1 MKKIVKGNDFT
12 LKIPVM
18 KMVEGQA
25 QAFPLPACTD
35 VVVQVCNQF
44 KRIPLAYEI
53 DVKEDNVLLARVEGD
68 KMSLGTYAIE
78 VKGKIFGNDWRSNEY
93 PQFAIVANNA
103 DADTEFG
110 ETDEGDNSV
119 EMDTAMVILPPS
131 VELSDLINKTN
142 EALKTNKETNDTL
155 NANEEARKEAETLR
169 KTAESERAKA
179 ERERVFNEF
188 NRTEAEGSRKD
199 AESDRVMAER
209 ARVEAETSRQDNE
222 FGRKDNEAKRIAAE
236 DERAKAENA
245 RVDAETKRE
254 SDFDSAIKAAETAT
268 AGAEKV
274 NANLTDDNVVEITN
288 RNGTTKSVSLDEA
301 VKVGSD
307 VNRIK
312 QTLGAYSDREDV
324 VLTPKETNKAI
335 SSDGVKVTKQ
345 GWAIAEFTAEKGNE
359 YLFKPNVIDGSVCV
373 FAEYITSIETR
384 GIDYTYTYNE
394 DGTIATATATY
405 LGKTHVYTYEW
416 TVEAGV
422 NTPTIK
428 EGDTIVSNL
437 PMTYETKVGTYSPL
451 VKLNEDAE
459 LPIDGYCRYMSHFK
473 GNSSIKI
480 VVSYKVGTADLTMKV
495 LRDGVLASISTQL
508 GNLSQKEDETRKKV
522 EEYHGSY
529 MELLCKT
536 DTIVIV
542 DGKEVTI
549 PARKRTKVYPKVS
562 YKPKILALGAGKETM
577 PTILVADVSHLDTS
591 NFTSMDSMFR
601 NCYLLTE
608 LDVSHFDT
616 SKVTN
621 MSTMFKECSSLTSLN
636 VSGFDT
642 SKVTNMST
650 MFKGCSVKDIDLR
663 AWNVENVTKMD
674 CMFESATTEV
684 INLTDWNAV
693 KCTSMSSMFN
703 YCTHIKT
710 IYGLSTLVKAA
721 CQISPSFIRF
731 PAIDLDLSGWDTSG
745 LKRLN
750 LTFYMSSIGT
760 VDCSGDGWN
769 NVNVSNWYRFLEGAK
784 QFKLGKNFFNIPL
797 IDSITIISYVAKE
810 YLVEG
815 SYDRKSNGL
824 VDLTLNL
831 NRQIKNELTES
842 DIATMTAKGY
852 VIA

>member
-18 KMVEGQA
+18 KSVEGQKVP
-25 QAFPLPACTD
+25 FPLPACTD
-35 VVVQVCNQF
+35 VQVRVCNQF
-44 KRIPLAYEI
+44 KRISLSYEV
-53 DVKEDNVLLARVEGD
+53 DVENDNVILARVEGD
-68 KMSLGTYAIE
+68 QIPLGTYAIE
-78 VKGKIFGNDWRSNEY
+78 VRGKILGNDWRSNEY
-93 PQFAIVANNA
+93 PQFAIVAKNA

-119 EMDTAMVILPPS
+119 EMDTALVILPPS
-131 VELSDLINKTN
+131 VDLQNLITKAEEATDNANTAAGNTN
-142 EALKTNKETNDTL
+142 EAI
-155 NANEEARKEAETLR
+155 RKC
-169 KTAESERAKA
+169 
-179 ERERVFNEF
+179 
-188 NRTEAEGSRKD
+188 
-199 AESDRVMAER
+199 
-209 ARVEAETSRQDNE
+209 
-222 FGRKDNEAKRIAAE
+222 
-236 DERAKAENA
+236 
-245 RVDAETKRE
+245 
-254 SDFDSAIKAAETAT
+254 ETAT

-274 NANLTDDNVVEITN
+274 NANLTDDNVVEITD
-288 RNGTTKSVSLDEA
+288 RTGTTKSVSLDEA
-301 VKVGSD
+301 VKVGND
-307 VNRIK
+307 VTRIK

-335 SSDGVKVTKQ
+335 SSDGVKVPRQ

-428 EGDTIVSNL
+428 EDDAVINNL

-508 GNLSQKEDETRKKV
+508 GNLSQKEDETRKKI

-529 MELLCKT
+529 IELLCKT

-549 PARKRTKVYPKVS
+549 PAMKRTKVYPRVS

-577 PTILVADVSHLDTS
+577 PTILLADVSHLDTS
-591 NFTSMDSMFR
+591 NFTSMDFMFR

-616 SKVTN
+616 SKVTS
-621 MSTMFKECSSLTSLN
+621 MSEVFGA
-636 VSGFDT
+636 SGVQ
-642 SKVTNMST
+642 KP
-650 MFKGCSVKDIDLR
+650 DLR
-663 AWNVENVTKMD
+663 GWNVENVLTTGNMFRNCTKL
-674 CMFESATTEV
+674 ATL
-684 INLTDWNAV
+684 NLTEWNAI
-693 KCTSMSSMFN
+693 KCTDMRNMFDYCSS
-703 YCTHIKT
+703 IQK

-721 CQISPSFIRF
+721 CQEMPSFNML
-731 PAIDLDLSGWDTSG
+731 PDIDLDLSGWDTSG

-750 LTFYMSSIGT
+750 LIFYRSSLKTI
-760 VDCSGDGWN
+760 DCSGDGWN
-769 NVNVSNWYRFLEGAK
+769 NVNVSNVYRFLEGAK
-784 QFKLGKNFFNIPL
+784 SFKLGKNFFNMPL
-797 IDSITIISYVAKE
+797 IDTFRIDSHVPKE

-815 SYDRKSNGL
+815 IFDRKAAGQS
-824 VDLTLNL
+824 DMTLYL
-831 NRQIKNELTES
+831 IKSIKDTLTES
-842 DIATMTAKGY
+842 DIATMTTKGY
-852 VIA
+852 IIAS

>member
-18 KMVEGQA
+18 KMVEGRP

-35 VVVQVCNQF
+35 IVVQVCNQF
-44 KRIPLAYEI
+44 KRIPLAFEI

-68 KMSLGTYAIE
+68 QMSLGTYAIE

-93 PQFAIVANNA
+93 PQFSIVANNA
-103 DADTEFG
+103 DADAEFG

-131 VELSDLINKTN
+131 VELSDLISDTN
-142 EALKTNKETNDTL
+142 EALGKVDGAVNKT
-155 NANEEARKEAETLR
+155 EEAVKKANDAVSQVNGALKKVQNVDIDVDGTNLNITRPSGEKKEFDLMQL
-169 KTAESERAKA
+169 KGDKGERGEQGMKGDTGAQGEQGPQGQKGDP
-179 ERERVFNEF
+179 FTYDDF
-188 NRTEAEGSRKD
+188 TEAEIKELQKP
-199 AESDRVMAER
+199 AT
-209 ARVEAETSRQDNE
+209 EAAT
-222 FGRKDNEAKRIAAE
+222 
-236 DERAKAENA
+236 KAQEIF
-245 RVDAETKRE
+245 K
-254 SDFDSAIKAAETAT
+254 KAETAT
-268 AGAEKV
+268 TGAEKV

-428 EGDTIVSNL
+428 EGDTVINNL

-459 LPIDGYCRYMSHFK
+459 LPVDGYCRYMSHFK

-529 MELLCKT
+529 AEFMFNN
-536 DTIVIV
+536 DTRIIV
-542 DGKEVTI
+542 DGKNI
-549 PARKRTKVYPKVS
+549 IIAARVKTRVYPKKS
-562 YKPKILALGAGKETM
+562 
-577 PTILVADVSHLDTS
+577 LVVGDRYSKKTLIYADVANLDTS
-591 NFTSMDSMFR
+591 GFTTFNAMFANCNILSELNLSAWDTSQVTSMAYMF
-601 NCYLLTE
+601 
-608 LDVSHFDT
+608 SG
-616 SKVTN
+616 
-621 MSTMFKECSSLTSLN
+621 CSSLTSLN
-636 VSGFDT
+636 LSAWDT
-642 SKVTNMST
+642 TSLG
-650 MFKGCSVKDIDLR
+650 KGVKESVKDTGIY
-663 AWNVENVTKMD
+663 M
-674 CMFESATTEV
+674 MFYGSG
-684 INLTDWNAV
+684 N
-693 KCTSMSSMFN
+693 
-703 YCTHIKT
+703 IKT
-710 IYGLSTLVKAA
+710 
-721 CQISPSFIRF
+721 
-731 PAIDLDLSGWDTSG
+731 LDMG
-745 LKRLN
+745 
-750 LTFYMSSIGT
+750 
-760 VDCSGDGWN
+760 GDGWN
-769 NVNVSNWYRFLEGAK
+769 FVNIPSSNSFYRPLESRALTEW
-784 QFKLGKNFFNIPL
+784 KLGKNFFKGRFVNQYYNHNDFNNWSKSSFIE
-797 IDSITIISYVAKE
+797 SIVTN
-810 YLVEG
+810 
-815 SYDRKSNGL
+815 SYDRRANGYDD
-824 VDLTLNL
+824 VTLYFVAKL
-831 NRQIKNELTES
+831 KNYLSED

-852 VIA
+852 IIA

>member
-18 KMVEGQA
+18 KSVEGQKVP
-25 QAFPLPACTD
+25 FPLPACTD
-35 VVVQVCNQF
+35 VQVRVCNQF
-44 KRIPLAYEI
+44 KRISLSYEV
-53 DVKEDNVLLARVEGD
+53 DVKNDNVILARVEGD
-68 KMSLGTYAIE
+68 QIPLGTYAIE
-78 VKGKIFGNDWRSNEY
+78 VRGKILGNDWRSEEY
-93 PQFAIVANNA
+93 PQFEIVARNA

-131 VELSDLINKTN
+131 VDLQNLITK
-142 EALKTNKETNDTL
+142 A
-155 NANEEARKEAETLR
+155 EEAIADTKKAIEDVKDASSSIDGSEA
-169 KTAESERAKA
+169 ERAKA
-179 ERERVFNEF
+179 EKVRE
-188 NRTEAEGSRKD
+188 
-199 AESDRVMAER
+199 
-209 ARVEAETSRQDNE
+209 DNE
-222 FGRKDNEAKRIAAE
+222 SA
-236 DERAKAENA
+236 RAKAEGKRVLAEEA
-245 RVDAETKRE
+245 RVLAEKKRE
-254 SDFDSAIKAAETAT
+254 SDFSNAKSECETAT
-268 AGAEKV
+268 DNANTAAGNTNEAIRKCEVATTGAEKV
-274 NANLTDDNVVEITN
+274 DANLTDDNVVEITD
-288 RNGTTKSVSLDEA
+288 RKGTTKSVSLDEA
-301 VKVGSD
+301 VKVGND
-307 VNRIK
+307 VTRIK
-312 QTLGAYSDREDV
+312 QTLGAYSNREDI

-335 SSDGVKVTKQ
+335 SSDGVKVPRQ

-428 EGDTIVSNL
+428 EGDTVINNL

-459 LPIDGYCRYMSHFK
+459 LPVDGYCRYMSHFK

-529 MELLCKT
+529 IELLCKT

-549 PARKRTKVYPKVS
+549 PAMKRTKVYPKVS
-562 YKPKILALGAGKETM
+562 YKPKIQTLGAGKETM
-577 PTILVADVSHLDTS
+577 PTILLADVSHLDTS

-616 SKVTN
+616 SKVTS
-621 MSTMFKECSSLTSLN
+621 MSYMFKGCSSLTSLN

-642 SKVTNMST
+642 SKVTSMDEVFSASGVQ
-650 MFKGCSVKDIDLR
+650 KLDLR
-663 AWNVENVTKMD
+663 GWNVENVLAMQMMFENCAKLATLNLTEWNAIKCTKM
-674 CMFESATTEV
+674 T
-684 INLTDWNAV
+684 N
-693 KCTSMSSMFN
+693 MFN
-703 YCTHIKT
+703 NCNSIQK

-721 CQISPSFIRF
+721 CQEMPSFMML
-731 PAIDLDLSGWDTSG
+731 PNIDLDLSGWDTSG

-750 LTFYMSSIGT
+750 LAFYRSSLKTI
-760 VDCSGDGWN
+760 DCSGDGWN
-769 NVNVSNWYRFLEGAK
+769 NVNVSNEYRFLEGVNK
-784 QFKLGKNFFNIPL
+784 FKLGKNFFNMPL
-797 IDSITIISYVAKE
+797 IDTFYIGSYVPKE

-815 SYDRKSNGL
+815 IFDRKAAGQS
-824 VDLTLNL
+824 DMTLHL
-831 NRQIKNELTES
+831 IKSIKDTLTES
-842 DIATMTAKGY
+842 DIATMTTKGY
-852 VIA
+852 IIAS

>member
-1 MKKIVKGNDFT
+1 MANYLDKSGLLRVLRGVKNQIERKVGELEATKGRPNGIASLDGKGFVPLAQLGNLDMTFFEPVQELPTTDIKKHIYLIKNTKEGEQDTYDEYLYTGDIDGEYDASKWEKLGDFVPTFDLKEYAKKKDAVNSISIRDIVTSVDIPDDFELGLYYINGDGEEKHVT
-12 LKIPVM
+12 IPV
-18 KMVEGQA
+18 VTVGGFSQGSGG
-25 QAFPLPACTD
+25 
-35 VVVQVCNQF
+35 
-44 KRIPLAYEI
+44 
-53 DVKEDNVLLARVEGD
+53 VLKPSTGHNGLMTSAD
-68 KMSLGTYAIE
+68 KAKLD
-78 VKGKIFGNDWRSNEY
+78 KI
-93 PQFAIVANNA
+93 
-103 DADTEFG
+103 DTEAL
-110 ETDEGDNSV
+110 SQSI
-119 EMDTAMVILPPS
+119 TAA
-131 VELSDLINKTN
+131 NTAAANTN
-142 EALKTNKETNDTL
+142 EAI
-155 NANEEARKEAETLR
+155 RKCE
-169 KTAESERAKA
+169 
-179 ERERVFNEF
+179 V
-188 NRTEAEGSRKD
+188 
-199 AESDRVMAER
+199 
-209 ARVEAETSRQDNE
+209 
-222 FGRKDNEAKRIAAE
+222 
-236 DERAKAENA
+236 
-245 RVDAETKRE
+245 
-254 SDFDSAIKAAETAT
+254 AT
-268 AGAEKV
+268 TGAEKV
-274 NANLTDDNVVEITN
+274 NANLTDDNVVEITD
-288 RNGTTKSVSLDEA
+288 RTGTTKSVSLDEA
-301 VKVGSD
+301 VKVGND
-307 VNRIK
+307 VTRIK
-312 QTLGAYSDREDV
+312 QTLGAYSNREDIV
-324 VLTPKETNKAI
+324 ITPKETNKAI
-335 SSDGVKVTKQ
+335 SSDGVKVAKQ

-428 EGDTIVSNL
+428 EGDTVINNL

-508 GNLSQKEDETRKKV
+508 GNLSQKEDETRKKI

-529 MELLCKT
+529 IELLCKT

-549 PARKRTKVYPKVS
+549 SAMKRTKVYPKVS
-562 YKPKILALGAGKETM
+562 YKPKIIPLGPGKFTM
-577 PTILVADVSHLDTS
+577 PTILVADVSYLDTS
-591 NFTSMDSMFR
+591 NFISMDNMFR

-621 MSTMFKECSSLTSLN
+621 MASMFQGCSALTSLN

-642 SKVTNMST
+642 SKVTNMAS
-650 MFKGCSVKDIDLR
+650 MFQGCSAKDIDLR
-663 AWNVENVTKMD
+663 AWNVENVTNMAS
-674 CMFESATTEV
+674 MFQNSAAKK
-684 INLTDWNAV
+684 IYLTDWNAV
-693 KCTSMSSMFN
+693 KCTDMGNMFSACSYIEN
-703 YCTHIKT
+703 
-710 IYGLSTLVKAA
+710 IYGLSTLVKSA
-721 CQISPSFIRF
+721 CQLLPSFDYC

-745 LKRLN
+745 AKKVSLN
-750 LTFYMSSIGT
+750 FYISKIGI

-769 NVNVSNWYRFLEGAK
+769 NVNISNFYRFLEGAN
-784 QFKLGKNFFNIPL
+784 QFKLGKNFFNMPL
-797 IDSITIISYVAKE
+797 IDKVNIVSYVAKE

-824 VDLTLNL
+824 VDLTLVLASN
-831 NRQIKNELTES
+831 IKNKLTES

>member
-1 MKKIVKGNDFT
+1 MSNETYNSYLDAEGLALVLSGIRDKINAAAKGITNTKGKANGIASLDAGGNVPLSQLGNLDTTFFEVVTELPTDIRNIKKHIYILKGNKDGENNKYAEYIYTGDLTDAGDLAGDVDATKWEELGDFVPT
-12 LKIPVM
+12 FDLQEYVKKNGAVAKLEFSDPV
-18 KMVEGQA
+18 
-25 QAFPLPACTD
+25 L
-35 VVVQVCNQF
+35 
-44 KRIPLAYEI
+44 
-53 DVKEDNVLLARVEGD
+53 DNVWNGD
-68 KMSLGTYAIE
+68 
-78 VKGKIFGNDWRSNEY
+78 D
-93 PQFAIVANNA
+93 
-103 DADTEFG
+103 DA
-110 ETDEGDNSV
+110 
-119 EMDTAMVILPPS
+119 PS
-131 VELSDLINKTN
+131 
-142 EALKTNKETNDTL
+142 
-155 NANEEARKEAETLR
+155 
-169 KTAESERAKA
+169 KTAIRIEFADGSHKYLVVPEAIAPTNMPSPNSES
-179 ERERVFNEF
+179 
-188 NRTEAEGSRKD
+188 S
-199 AESDRVMAER
+199 
-209 ARVEAETSRQDNE
+209 
-222 FGRKDNEAKRIAAE
+222 
-236 DERAKAENA
+236 DERAKPFISAGSAGFMSPSDKGKLNKIDLNA
-245 RVDAETKRE
+245 LTASITAANTAADNTNK
-254 SDFDSAIKAAETAT
+254 AIQAAETAT

-274 NANLTDDNVVEITN
+274 NANLTDDNVVKITN

-335 SSDGVKVTKQ
+335 SSDGVKVAKK

-621 MSTMFKECSSLTSLN
+621 MSTMFKGCSSLTSLN

-650 MFKGCSVKDIDLR
+650 MFKGCSAKDIDLR

-693 KCTSMSSMFN
+693 KCTSMASMFN

-721 CQISPSFIRF
+721 CQESPSFMRF

-745 LKRLN
+745 LKWLN
-750 LTFYMSSIGT
+750 SVFYMSSIGT

-784 QFKLGKNFFNIPL
+784 QFKLGKNFFNMPL
-797 IDSITIISYVAKE
+797 IDSITITSYVAKE

-831 NRQIKNELTES
+831 NRQIKNALTES

-852 VIA
+852 IIA

>member
-1 MKKIVKGNDFT
+1 MANYLDKSGLLRVLRGVKNQIERKVGELETTKGRPNGIASLDSKGFVPLGQLGNLDRTFYEPVQELPTKDIKKHIYLIKNNKEGEQDTYDEYIYIGDVDGEYDSTKWEKLGDFVPTFDLKEYAKKKDAVNSISIREIVTSVDVPDNYELGLYYINGDGEEKQVT
-12 LKIPVM
+12 IPV
-18 KMVEGQA
+18 VTVGGVSQ
-25 QAFPLPACTD
+25 LPSGVFRPYTGHNGLMTSAD
-35 VVVQVCNQF
+35 
-44 KRIPLAYEI
+44 KAKLDKI
-53 DVKEDNVLLARVEGD
+53 DTTALSQSISNAN
-68 KMSLGTYAIE
+68 TAA
-78 VKGKIFGNDWRSNEY
+78 GN
-93 PQFAIVANNA
+93 
-103 DADTEFG
+103 
-110 ETDEGDNSV
+110 
-119 EMDTAMVILPPS
+119 
-131 VELSDLINKTN
+131 TN
-142 EALKTNKETNDTL
+142 EAI
-155 NANEEARKEAETLR
+155 RKC
-169 KTAESERAKA
+169 
-179 ERERVFNEF
+179 
-188 NRTEAEGSRKD
+188 
-199 AESDRVMAER
+199 
-209 ARVEAETSRQDNE
+209 
-222 FGRKDNEAKRIAAE
+222 
-236 DERAKAENA
+236 
-245 RVDAETKRE
+245 
-254 SDFDSAIKAAETAT
+254 ETAT

-274 NANLTDDNVVEITN
+274 NANLTDDNVVEITD
-288 RNGTTKSVSLDEA
+288 RKGTTKSVSLDEA
-301 VKVGSD
+301 VKVGND
-307 VNRIK
+307 VTRIK

-324 VLTPKETNKAI
+324 ILTPKETNKAI

-405 LGKTHVYTYEW
+405 LGNTHTYTYEW

-428 EGDTIVSNL
+428 EGDTVINNL

-459 LPIDGYCRYMSHFK
+459 LPVDGYCRYMSHFK

-529 MELLCKT
+529 IELLCKT

-549 PARKRTKVYPKVS
+549 PAMKRTKVYPKVS
-562 YKPKILALGAGKETM
+562 YKPKIQALGAGKETM
-577 PTILVADVSHLDTS
+577 ATILLADVSHLDTS

-621 MSTMFKECSSLTSLN
+621 MSYMFKGCSSLTSLN

-642 SKVTNMST
+642 SKVTNMDEVFSASGVQ
-650 MFKGCSVKDIDLR
+650 KLDLR
-663 AWNVENVTKMD
+663 GWNVENVLTMGNMFQNCTKLATLNLTEWNAIKCTDMK
-674 CMFESATTEV
+674 CMFDACIS
-684 INLTDWNAV
+684 IQ
-693 KCTSMSSMFN
+693 K
-703 YCTHIKT
+703 

-721 CQISPSFIRF
+721 CHEMPSFVML
-731 PAIDLDLSGWDTSG
+731 PDIDLDLSGWDTSG

-750 LTFYMSSIGT
+750 LAFYRSSLKTI
-760 VDCSGDGWN
+760 DCSGDGWN
-769 NVNVSNWYRFLEGAK
+769 NVNVSNVYRFLEGVNK
-784 QFKLGKNFFNIPL
+784 FMLGKNFFNMPL
-797 IDSITIISYVAKE
+797 IDTFYIDSYVPKE

-815 SYDRKSNGL
+815 IFDRKAAGQSDMTL
-824 VDLTLNL
+824 YLTKS
-831 NRQIKNELTES
+831 IKNTLTES
-842 DIATMTAKGY
+842 DIATMTTKGY
-852 VIA
+852 IIAS

>member
-18 KMVEGQA
+18 KSVEGQKVP
-25 QAFPLPACTD
+25 FPLPACTD
-35 VVVQVCNQF
+35 VQVRVCNQF
-44 KRIPLAYEI
+44 KRISLSYEV
-53 DVKEDNVLLARVEGD
+53 DVENDNVILARVEGD
-68 KMSLGTYAIE
+68 QIPLGTYAIE

-93 PQFAIVANNA
+93 PQFALVANNA

-119 EMDTAMVILPPS
+119 EMDTALVILPPS
-131 VELSDLINKTN
+131 VDLQNLITK
-142 EALKTNKETNDTL
+142 A
-155 NANEEARKEAETLR
+155 EEAIADTKKAIEDVKDASSSIDGSEA
-169 KTAESERAKA
+169 ERAKA
-179 ERERVFNEF
+179 EKKRVGEEGV
-188 NRTEAEGSRKD
+188 RIESEKKRVSAEQS
-199 AESDRVMAER
+199 
-209 ARVEAETSRQDNE
+209 
-222 FGRKDNEAKRIAAE
+222 
-236 DERAKAENA
+236 
-245 RVDAETKRE
+245 RVDAEGKRVLAEEARVLAEKRRE
-254 SDFDSAIKAAETAT
+254 SDFSNAKSECETATDNANTAADNTNEAVRKCETAT
-268 AGAEKV
+268 AGAENV
-274 NANLTDDNVVEITN
+274 NANLTDDNVVEITD
-288 RNGTTKSVSLDEA
+288 RKGTTKSVSLDEA
-301 VKVGSD
+301 VKVGND
-307 VNRIK
+307 VTRIK
-312 QTLGAYSDREDV
+312 QTLGAYSDREDI

-335 SSDGVKVTKQ
+335 SSDGVKVAKQ

-405 LGKTHVYTYEW
+405 LGNTHTYTYEW

-428 EGDTIVSNL
+428 EGDTVINNL

-459 LPIDGYCRYMSHFK
+459 LPVDGYCRYMSHFK

-529 MELLCKT
+529 IELLCKT

-549 PARKRTKVYPKVS
+549 SAMKRTKVYPKVS
-562 YKPKILALGAGKETM
+562 YKPKILILGAGKETM
-577 PTILVADVSHLDTS
+577 PTILLADVSHLDTS
-591 NFTSMDSMFR
+591 NFTSMNSMFR

-616 SKVTN
+616 SKVTS
-621 MSTMFKECSSLTSLN
+621 MSGMFKGCSSLTSLN

-642 SKVTNMST
+642 SKVTSMDEVFSASGVQ
-650 MFKGCSVKDIDLR
+650 KLDLR
-663 AWNVENVTKMD
+663 GWNVENVLTMVNMFKNCTKL
-674 CMFESATTEV
+674 ATL
-684 INLTDWNAV
+684 NLTEWNAI
-693 KCTSMSSMFN
+693 KCTDMRNMFDA
-703 YCTHIKT
+703 CISIQK

-721 CQISPSFIRF
+721 CQEMPSFVML
-731 PAIDLDLSGWDTSG
+731 PDIDLDLSGWDTSG
-745 LKRLN
+745 LKRLDIA
-750 LTFYMSSIGT
+750 FYRSSLKTI
-760 VDCSGDGWN
+760 DCSGDGWN
-769 NVNVSNWYRFLEGAK
+769 NVNVSKVYRFLEGVNK
-784 QFKLGKNFFNIPL
+784 FKLGKNFFNMPL
-797 IDSITIISYVAKE
+797 IDTFYIDSYVPKE

-815 SYDRKSNGL
+815 IFDRKAAGQSDMTL
-824 VDLTLNL
+824 YLTKS
-831 NRQIKNELTES
+831 IKDTLTES
-842 DIATMTAKGY
+842 DIATMTTKGY
-852 VIA
+852 IIAS

>member
-1 MKKIVKGNDFT
+1 MANYLDKSGLLRVLRGVKNEIERKVGELETTKGRPNGIASLDGKGFVPLAQLGNLDMTFFEPVQELPTTDIKKHIYLIKNNKEGEQDTYDEFLYTGNVDGEYDASKWEKLGDFVPTFDLKEYAKKGEVVSSMKFSQEGDCKVIYTLADGNT
-12 LKIPVM
+12 EEAV
-18 KMVEGQA
+18 
-25 QAFPLPACTD
+25 
-35 VVVQVCNQF
+35 
-44 KRIPLAYEI
+44 IPLASAKYETLFPIEPDETARAKPAGHWVYENGVMSGRDKYKLDQI
-53 DVKEDNVLLARVEGD
+53 DTTALSQSISTANTA
-68 KMSLGTYAIE
+68 A
-78 VKGKIFGNDWRSNEY
+78 GN
-93 PQFAIVANNA
+93 
-103 DADTEFG
+103 
-110 ETDEGDNSV
+110 
-119 EMDTAMVILPPS
+119 
-131 VELSDLINKTN
+131 TN
-142 EALKTNKETNDTL
+142 EAI
-155 NANEEARKEAETLR
+155 RKC
-169 KTAESERAKA
+169 
-179 ERERVFNEF
+179 
-188 NRTEAEGSRKD
+188 
-199 AESDRVMAER
+199 
-209 ARVEAETSRQDNE
+209 
-222 FGRKDNEAKRIAAE
+222 
-236 DERAKAENA
+236 
-245 RVDAETKRE
+245 
-254 SDFDSAIKAAETAT
+254 ETAT

-274 NANLTDDNVVEITN
+274 DATLTEGNIFEVTDRT
-288 RNGTTKSVSLDEA
+288 GTTKSVSLAEA
-301 VKVGSD
+301 VKVGND
-307 VNRIK
+307 VTRIK

-345 GWAIAEFTAEKGNE
+345 GWAIAEFTAVKGNE
-359 YLFKPNVIDGSVCV
+359 YLFKPNVIDGSVCI

-428 EGDTIVSNL
+428 EDDTIVSNL

-459 LPIDGYCRYMSHFK
+459 LPVDGYCRYMSHFK

-529 MELLCKT
+529 IELLCKT

-549 PARKRTKVYPKVS
+549 PAMKRTKVYPKVS

-577 PTILVADVSHLDTS
+577 ATILLADVSHLDTS

-621 MSTMFKECSSLTSLN
+621 MSYMFKGCSSLTSLN

-642 SKVTNMST
+642 SKVTSMDEVFSASGVQ
-650 MFKGCSVKDIDLR
+650 KLDLR
-663 AWNVENVTKMD
+663 GWNVENVLTMRN
-674 CMFESATTEV
+674 MFENCTKLATL
-684 INLTDWNAV
+684 NLTEWNAI
-693 KCTSMSSMFN
+693 KCTEMTNMFN
-703 YCTHIKT
+703 FCISIQN

-721 CQISPSFIRF
+721 CQEMPSFTKL
-731 PAIDLDLSGWDTSG
+731 PDIDLDLSGWDTSG
-745 LKRLN
+745 LKRLH
-750 LTFYMSSIGT
+750 LAFYMSSLKTI
-760 VDCSGDGWN
+760 DCSGDGWN
-769 NVNVSNWYRFLEGAK
+769 NVNVSRVYRFLEGVNK
-784 QFKLGKNFFNIPL
+784 FKLGKNFFNMPL
-797 IDSITIISYVAKE
+797 IDTFFIDSYVPKE

-815 SYDRKSNGL
+815 IFDRKAAGQS
-824 VDLTLNL
+824 DMTLHL
-831 NRQIKNELTES
+831 IKSIKDTLTES
-842 DIATMTAKGY
+842 DIATMTTKGY
-852 VIA
+852 IIAS

>member
-18 KMVEGQA
+18 KSVEGQKVP
-25 QAFPLPACTD
+25 FPLPACTD
-35 VVVQVCNQF
+35 VQVRVCNQF
-44 KRIPLAYEI
+44 KRISLSYEV
-53 DVKEDNVLLARVEGD
+53 DVENDNVILARVEGD
-68 KMSLGTYAIE
+68 QIPLGTYAIE

-93 PQFAIVANNA
+93 PQFALVANNA

-119 EMDTAMVILPPS
+119 EMDTALVILPPS
-131 VELSDLINKTN
+131 VDLQNLITK
-142 EALKTNKETNDTL
+142 A
-155 NANEEARKEAETLR
+155 EEAIADTKKAIEDVKDASSSIDGSEA
-169 KTAESERAKA
+169 ERAKA
-179 ERERVFNEF
+179 EKVRE
-188 NRTEAEGSRKD
+188 
-199 AESDRVMAER
+199 
-209 ARVEAETSRQDNE
+209 DNE
-222 FGRKDNEAKRIAAE
+222 SA
-236 DERAKAENA
+236 RAKAEGKRVLAEEA
-245 RVDAETKRE
+245 RVLAEKKRE
-254 SDFDSAIKAAETAT
+254 SDFSNAKSECETATDNANTAADNTNEAIRKCETAT

-274 NANLTDDNVVEITN
+274 NANLTDDNVVEITD
-288 RNGTTKSVSLDEA
+288 RKGTTKSVSLDEA
-301 VKVGSD
+301 VKVGND
-307 VNRIK
+307 VTRIK

-324 VLTPKETNKAI
+324 ILTPKEANKAI
-335 SSDGVKVTKQ
+335 SSDGVKVAKQ

-428 EGDTIVSNL
+428 EDDAVINNL

-459 LPIDGYCRYMSHFK
+459 LPVDGYCRYMSHFK

-480 VVSYKVGTADLTMKV
+480 VVSYKVGIADLTMKV

-529 MELLCKT
+529 IELLCKT

-549 PARKRTKVYPKVS
+549 SAMKRTKVYPKVS
-562 YKPKILALGAGKETM
+562 YKPKIHLLGAGKETM
-577 PTILVADVSHLDTS
+577 PTILLADVSHLDTS

-616 SKVTN
+616 SKVTS
-621 MSTMFKECSSLTSLN
+621 MSYMFKGCSSLTSLN

-642 SKVTNMST
+642 SKVTSMDEVFSASGVQ
-650 MFKGCSVKDIDLR
+650 KLDLR
-663 AWNVENVTKMD
+663 GWNVENVLVMRN
-674 CMFESATTEV
+674 MFKNCAKLATL
-684 INLTDWNAV
+684 NLTEWNAI
-693 KCTSMSSMFN
+693 KCTDMRNLFDYCSS
-703 YCTHIKT
+703 IQK

-721 CQISPSFIRF
+721 CQEMPSFLML
-731 PAIDLDLSGWDTSG
+731 PDIDLDLSGWDTSG

-750 LTFYMSSIGT
+750 LAFYRSSLKTI
-760 VDCSGDGWN
+760 DCSGDGWN
-769 NVNVSNWYRFLEGAK
+769 NVNVSNVYRFLEGVNK
-784 QFKLGKNFFNIPL
+784 FKLGKNFFNMPL
-797 IDSITIISYVAKE
+797 IDTFYIYSYVPKE

-815 SYDRKSNGL
+815 IFDRKAAGQS
-824 VDLTLNL
+824 DMTLYL
-831 NRQIKNELTES
+831 IKSIKDTLTES
-842 DIATMTAKGY
+842 DIATMTTKGY
-852 VIA
+852 IIAS

>member
-1 MKKIVKGNDFT
+1 MANYLDKSGLLRVLRGVKNQIERNVGELEATKGRPNGIASLDGKGFVPLAQLGNLDLNFFEAVQELPTKDIKKHIYLIKNTKEGEQDTYDEFIYTGDVDGEYDSTKWEKLGDFVPTFDLKEYAKKGEVVSSMKFSQAEGCRVIYTLADGNT
-12 LKIPVM
+12 EEAV
-18 KMVEGQA
+18 
-25 QAFPLPACTD
+25 
-35 VVVQVCNQF
+35 
-44 KRIPLAYEI
+44 IPLASAKYEYLFPIEPDITTRSKPAGRWVYRDGVMSGSDKYKLDQI
-53 DVKEDNVLLARVEGD
+53 DTTALSQSITA
-68 KMSLGTYAIE
+68 
-78 VKGKIFGNDWRSNEY
+78 
-93 PQFAIVANNA
+93 ANTAA
-103 DADTEFG
+103 D
-110 ETDEGDNSV
+110 
-119 EMDTAMVILPPS
+119 
-131 VELSDLINKTN
+131 KTN
-142 EALKTNKETNDTL
+142 EAI
-155 NANEEARKEAETLR
+155 RKCE
-169 KTAESERAKA
+169 
-179 ERERVFNEF
+179 V
-188 NRTEAEGSRKD
+188 
-199 AESDRVMAER
+199 
-209 ARVEAETSRQDNE
+209 
-222 FGRKDNEAKRIAAE
+222 
-236 DERAKAENA
+236 
-245 RVDAETKRE
+245 
-254 SDFDSAIKAAETAT
+254 AT

-274 NANLTDDNVVEITN
+274 NANLTDDNVVEITD
-288 RNGTTKSVSLDEA
+288 RKGTTKSVSLDEA
-301 VKVGSD
+301 VKVGND
-307 VNRIK
+307 VTRIK

-335 SSDGVKVTKQ
+335 SSDGVKVAKQ

-428 EGDTIVSNL
+428 EGDTVINNL

-536 DTIVIV
+536 DTKVIV

-549 PARKRTKVYPKVS
+549 PAMKRTKVYPKVS
-562 YKPKILALGAGKETM
+562 YKPKIQILGADKETM
-577 PTILVADVSHLDTS
+577 PTILLADVSHLDTS

-616 SKVTN
+616 SKVTS
-621 MSTMFKECSSLTSLN
+621 MSHMFKGCSSLTSLN

-642 SKVTNMST
+642 SKVTSMDEVFSASGVQ
-650 MFKGCSVKDIDLR
+650 KLDLR
-663 AWNVENVTKMD
+663 GWNVENVLAMRN
-674 CMFESATTEV
+674 MFENCTKLATLDLTE
-684 INLTDWNAV
+684 WNAI
-693 KCTSMSSMFN
+693 KCTEMTNMFDA
-703 YCTHIKT
+703 CISIQK

-721 CQISPSFIRF
+721 CREMPSFMML
-731 PAIDLDLSGWDTSG
+731 PDIDLDLSGWDTSG

-750 LTFYMSSIGT
+750 LVFYRSSLKTI
-760 VDCSGDGWN
+760 DCSGDGWN
-769 NVNVSNWYRFLEGAK
+769 NVNVSNVYRFLEGVK
-784 QFKLGKNFFNIPL
+784 KFKLGKNFFNMPL
-797 IDSITIISYVAKE
+797 IDTFYIGSYVPKG

-815 SYDRKSNGL
+815 IFDRKAAGQS
-824 VDLTLNL
+824 DMTLHL
-831 NRQIKNELTES
+831 IKSIKDTLTES
-842 DIATMTAKGY
+842 DIATMTTKGY
-852 VIA
+852 IIAS

>member
-18 KMVEGQA
+18 KSVEGQKVP
-25 QAFPLPACTD
+25 FPLPACTD
-35 VVVQVCNQF
+35 VQVRVCNQF
-44 KRIPLAYEI
+44 KRISLSYEV
-53 DVKEDNVLLARVEGD
+53 DVENDNVILARVEGD
-68 KMSLGTYAIE
+68 QIPLGTYAIE
-78 VKGKIFGNDWRSNEY
+78 VRGKILGNDWRSEEY
-93 PQFAIVANNA
+93 PQFAIVARNA
-103 DADTEFG
+103 DADLEFG
-110 ETDEGDNSV
+110 STDEGDNSV
-119 EMDTAMVILPPS
+119 EMDTALVILPPS
-131 VELSDLINKTN
+131 VELSDLITK
-142 EALKTNKETNDTL
+142 A
-155 NANEEARKEAETLR
+155 EEAIADTKKAIEDVKDASSSIDGSEA
-169 KTAESERAKA
+169 ERAKA
-179 ERERVFNEF
+179 EKERVGEEGV
-188 NRTEAEGSRKD
+188 RIESEKKRVSAEQS
-199 AESDRVMAER
+199 
-209 ARVEAETSRQDNE
+209 
-222 FGRKDNEAKRIAAE
+222 
-236 DERAKAENA
+236 
-245 RVDAETKRE
+245 RVDAEGKRVLAEEARVLAEKKRE
-254 SDFDSAIKAAETAT
+254 SDFSNAKSECETATDNANTAAGNTNEAIRKCETAT

-274 NANLTDDNVVEITN
+274 NANLTDDNVVEITD
-288 RNGTTKSVSLDEA
+288 RTGTTKSVSLDEA
-301 VKVGSD
+301 VKVGND
-307 VNRIK
+307 VTRIK

-335 SSDGVKVTKQ
+335 SSDGVKVAKQ

-373 FAEYITSIETR
+373 FSEFITSIETR

-405 LGKTHVYTYEW
+405 LGKTHVYSYEW

-428 EGDTIVSNL
+428 EDDVVINNL

-480 VVSYKVGTADLTMKV
+480 VVSYKVGIADLTMKV

-529 MELLCKT
+529 IELLCKT

-549 PARKRTKVYPKVS
+549 PAMKRTKVYPKVS
-562 YKPKILALGAGKETM
+562 YKPKIQILGADKETM
-577 PTILVADVSHLDTS
+577 PTILLADVSHLDTS

-616 SKVTN
+616 SKVTS
-621 MSTMFKECSSLTSLN
+621 MSYMFKGCSSLTSLN

-642 SKVTNMST
+642 SKVTSMDEVFIASGVQ
-650 MFKGCSVKDIDLR
+650 KLDLR
-663 AWNVENVTKMD
+663 GWNVENVLVMRNMFQNCTKL
-674 CMFESATTEV
+674 ATLDLTE
-684 INLTDWNAV
+684 WNAI
-693 KCTSMSSMFN
+693 KCTDMRNMFD
-703 YCTHIKT
+703 YCISIQK

-721 CQISPSFIRF
+721 CREMPSFMRL
-731 PAIDLDLSGWDTSG
+731 PDIDLDLSGWDTSG

-750 LTFYMSSIGT
+750 LAFYRSSLKTI
-760 VDCSGDGWN
+760 DCSGDGWN
-769 NVNVSNWYRFLEGAK
+769 NVNVSKEYRFLEEAN
-784 QFKLGKNFFNIPL
+784 QFKLGKNFFNMPL
-797 IDSITIISYVAKE
+797 IDKVNIVSYVAKE

-824 VDLTLNL
+824 VDLTLVL
-831 NRQIKNELTES
+831 ASYIKNKLTES